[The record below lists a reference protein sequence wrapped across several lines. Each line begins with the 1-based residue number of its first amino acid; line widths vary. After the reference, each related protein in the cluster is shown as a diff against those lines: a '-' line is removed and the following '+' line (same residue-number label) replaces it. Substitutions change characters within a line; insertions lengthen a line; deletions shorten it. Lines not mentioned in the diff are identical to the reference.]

1 MLIKRTRQIKRILIA
16 FFLGCLFLLCSCQK
30 EKGYSITFENNGH
43 GKKIETLTNQTHLP
57 DPLPILSEDGWLFQK
72 WYLDKSFLN

>member
-1 MLIKRTRQIKRILIA
+1 MKFLICEKGKFFMGGFNMLIKRTRQIKRILIA

-43 GKKIETLTNQTHLP
+43 LIV
-57 DPLPILSEDGWLFQK
+57 D
-72 WYLDKSFLN
+72 